1 VPHSPVP
8 AESLTP
14 EQQALLMRRYGSR
27 RTRSWPL
34 VAAVA
39 VTAVLFVGWVIWAG
53 WGQADQQVRWRTVGY
68 VDTAANSVTVEFEVF
83 KPQDEDVVC
92 IVRALDTN
100 SKEVGRAEVLVSTPQ
115 SDVNIT
121 YDLQVTERPNT
132 AEVFDCRLDSPRS
145 TTP

>member
-1 VPHSPVP
+1 
-8 AESLTP
+8 
-14 EQQALLMRRYGSR
+14 
-27 RTRSWPL
+27 
-34 VAAVA
+34 
-39 VTAVLFVGWVIWAG
+39 VLFVGWVIWAG

-68 VDTAANSVTVEFEVF
+68 VDNAGNSVTVEFEVF

-92 IVRALDTN
+92 IVRALDLN

>member
-1 VPHSPVP
+1 
-8 AESLTP
+8 
-14 EQQALLMRRYGSR
+14 M
-27 RTRSWPL
+27 
-34 VAAVA
+34 
-39 VTAVLFVGWVIWAG
+39 
-53 WGQADQQVRWRTVGY
+53 
-68 VDTAANSVTVEFEVF
+68 TVEFEVF

-92 IVRALDTN
+92 IVRALDIN

-132 AEVFDCRLDSPRS
+132 AEVLDCRLSSPRS